1 VATPFW
7 HFPLAL
13 GRNTPPG
20 NSGACSGFSTKEN
33 SLLKILSS
41 SNIEISKEIDRE
53 RVRHMGHSQ
62 THLLSVK
69 WERQRMADAFSIKK
83 CPDKIELPVQAALV
97 KTHMSRKSQQE
108 IMRALN

>member
-1 VATPFW
+1 
-7 HFPLAL
+7 
-13 GRNTPPG
+13 
-20 NSGACSGFSTKEN
+20 
-33 SLLKILSS
+33 
-41 SNIEISKEIDRE
+41 
-53 RVRHMGHSQ
+53 MGHSQ